1 MMIVIWLILI
11 LIFVSFGLIVV
22 VGAPYVPTKKSDLVK
37 LFEHLKLRKG
47 SKLVDMGSGDGRVLI
62 LASKKGCRATGYE
75 LNPILALI
83 SKIRLQRFKQSKV
96 LIKSYWA
103 ADISKADVVFLFSAQ
118 PFMGR
123 MFDKLQ
129 NELKPGAIVISYGFS
144 FAAKKIDKK
153 FESFNIYEF

>member
-1 MMIVIWLILI
+1 MIIIWLVLI
-11 LIFVSFGLIVV
+11 LIFASFGLIVV
-22 VGAPYVPTKKSDLVK
+22 VGAPYVPTKKADLTR
-37 LFEHLKLRKG
+37 LFEHVKLRKG
-47 SKLVDMGSGDGRVLI
+47 AKLVDMGSGDGRVLI
-62 LASKKGCRATGYE
+62 LASKKGFKATGYE

-96 LIKSYWA
+96 MIKSYWA
-103 ADISKADVVFLFSAQ
+103 ADISKADVVFIFSAQ

-123 MFDKLQ
+123 LFDKLQ

-144 FAAKKIDKK
+144 FPSKKIEEK